1 MAEGHKAKISQFVP
15 GVQNL
20 LGNRQDIANAAGTWI
35 AAALLDITT
44 NYEFEE
50 LRVPG
55 PIVNFQVGVASYS
68 LDYFINSQDT
78 DPTQF
83 IDFFMWLTTSN
94 PPNLGVTGFELKYRR
109 PMVVKPMSVISG
121 TPVKYTQ
128 IGRNL
133 IFGFCPNQAYSVQMS
148 YQKRHPL
155 DSGDN
160 PFNFNQTVF
169 LPIDWWNILTYMAA
183 EFGANQLRMLDYA
196 QRYHV
201 ALYGDPKKPGDLGLI
216 QARLNQQ
223 TRDMSQ
229 SERQLQPVVGRYSA
243 R

>member
-1 MAEGHKAKISQFVP
+1 MAEGHKLKVKNYVP
-15 GVQNL
+15 GVRAL
-20 LGNRQDIANAAGTWI
+20 LGNRLDLDDQIGNALI
-35 AAALLDITT
+35 AALLDITT

-55 PIVNFQVGVASYS
+55 PIVNFKVGVASYT
-68 LDYFINSQDT
+68 LDYFINPQDT

-83 IDFFMWLTTSN
+83 IDFFVWLTTSN
-94 PPNLGVTGFELKYRR
+94 PPNLGITGFEIKYRR

-121 TPVKYTQ
+121 VPVKYTQ

-133 IFGFCPNQAYSVQMS
+133 IFGFCPDQAYSVQMS
-148 YQKRHPL
+148 YQKRHPA
-155 DSGDN
+155 DVFGSSD
-160 PFNFNQTVF
+160 FDQTVF
-169 LPIDWWNILTYMAA
+169 LPIDWNQILTYMAA
-183 EFGANQLRMLDYA
+183 MFVADNVRMLDYA
-196 QRYHV
+196 DRYRIR
-201 ALYGDPKKPGDLGLI
+201 LYGDPKKPGDLGLI